1 VFLTRPNFKT
11 QDMKALRLIIS
22 VLIFFFVFSC
32 GSKNKEEAL
41 VITEPIIPQS
51 SVTLI
56 FNNPVNSSML
66 VKTMGDDSKTYT
78 ANLSYDTIRIF
89 TDTPKMLYIEQ
100 SMFIWHKMTVEP
112 NDTITI
118 RTEKDAFRILAD
130 QQKRAWADIHFFDL
144 ADSLARL
151 KFKDKENVE
160 YLFSEPFPNTK
171 PIKQEEGLINLESKR
186 FTGRMKQKST
196 AEILENKD
204 EYRELFD
211 SQKEIYQFKINLL
224 DSLNALDQLRVSS
237 YNYYNDELFFQV
249 LYQSLLKHI
258 RSGDPYFETFLLNN
272 LNDELLSRNGYGLL
286 DNFLST
292 FISGYIL
299 KGKFERKGNS
309 AVLDYEKALE
319 EMPNYF
325 SGDILRKLNS
335 VAIKKLI
342 EQSPDIDLFQDL
354 VQNIKLDSGSKALLT
369 RQIEDM
375 IDADKFQNL
384 SEDSL
389 YLTSLN
395 NDLLPLQNVIESSK
409 TELVLVDLW
418 ASWCGPCFQQFDAT
432 TELEKEYS
440 EKLSVIYISIDD
452 YKSKW
457 LQGVERAGLKDKSS
471 FLSVNPRKSKILTDE
486 WKVTEIPRFILMD
499 RKGNILSENTSAP
512 GSDQIRTLINQHIAN
527 D

>member
-1 VFLTRPNFKT
+1 
-11 QDMKALRLIIS
+11 MKALNLSLTIS
-22 VLIFFFVFSC
+22 FFLLGC
-32 GSKNKEEAL
+32 GSTNQEEAI
-41 VITEPIIPQS
+41 VITEQILPQS
-51 SVTLI
+51 SVMLI
-56 FNNPVNSSML
+56 FDNPVNSSML
-66 VKTMGDDSKTYT
+66 VKTMGDDSK
-78 ANLSYDTIRIF
+78 SYSASLRFDTIRIF

-112 NDTITI
+112 NDTVMI
-118 RTEKDAFRILAD
+118 RTEKNAFRILAD
-130 QQKRAWADIHFFDL
+130 QQKRTWADIHFFVL
-144 ADSLARL
+144 ADSLARIE
-151 KFKDKENVE
+151 FKDDKNVD
-160 YLFSEPFPNTK
+160 YLFYEPFPNAK
-171 PIKQEEGLINLESKR
+171 PIKQEEGLINFESKR
-186 FTGRMKQKST
+186 FTGRMKQQST

-211 SQKEIYQFKINLL
+211 SQQEIYKYKLYLL
-224 DSLNALDQLRVSS
+224 DSINALNQLRKSS
-237 YNYYNDELFFQV
+237 YYYYQDELFIGILF
-249 LYQSLLKHI
+249 QSLIKHK
-258 RSGDPYFETFLLNN
+258 RSGDPYFETYLLNH
-272 LNDELLSRNGYGLL
+272 LNDELLSKNDFGLL

-342 EQSPDIDLFQDL
+342 EQSPDIDLFKDL
-354 VQNIKLDSGSKALLT
+354 AQNIKLDSGSKVLLT

-375 IDADKFQNL
+375 IDADKLQNL
-384 SEDSL
+384 SEDTL

-395 NDLLPLQNVIESSK
+395 NDLYSFEKILESSK
-409 TELVLVDLW
+409 TELILIDLW

-432 TELEKEYS
+432 SELEKEYS
-440 EKLSVIYISIDD
+440 GKLSVTYISIDD

-471 FLSVNPRKSKILTDE
+471 FLSVNPRKSKTLTDE
-486 WKVTEIPRFILMD
+486 WKVTAIPRFILMNK
-499 RKGNILSENTSAP
+499 KGNILSKNTPAP
-512 GSDQIRTLINQHIAN
+512 DSDQIRTLINQYISN